1 MKKVLVG
8 LAVVGVLVTGALAV
22 YLITPDPDA
31 PGEEATGGKKGG
43 KKKAGISGEPGEAG
57 EPSGNTLRPVSAG
70 DPAAPAGPQTG
81 VRSETKDPGQYRE
94 PNKAELEQEA
104 RLARPYNKHVYT
116 ASSWWGRAAQ
126 ILMTSNPELSKE
138 IRENSIYMRE
148 MANLNGDQLKTD
160 EVLAREAA
168 LLQKLQ
174 SAGGDAELRA
184 ITGYLEQSLKV
195 TMEGGDPST
204 VEKPAIP

>member
-31 PGEEATGGKKGG
+31 PGEAAAGGKKGG
-43 KKKAGISGEPGEAG
+43 KKASTSGAPGEAG

-70 DPAAPAGPQTG
+70 DPADPSTGSDRG
-81 VRSETKDPGQYRE
+81 VRSETKDPGQYRD

-126 ILMTSNPELSKE
+126 ILLTSNPELSKE
-138 IRENSIYMRE
+138 IRENSAYMRE
-148 MANLNGDQLKTD
+148 MANLNGDQLKTE